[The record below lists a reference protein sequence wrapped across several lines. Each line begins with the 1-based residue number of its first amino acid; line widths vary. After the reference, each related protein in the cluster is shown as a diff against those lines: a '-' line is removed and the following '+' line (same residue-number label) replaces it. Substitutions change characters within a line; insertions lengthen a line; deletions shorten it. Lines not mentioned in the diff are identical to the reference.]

1 MTIPDEKVNYKQS
14 WNHPDSLTLTGLL
27 RNGRTHLILLFPRQT
42 GASEKLRAK
51 PGSRSWNVIDD
62 LPLLIGHNTGLS
74 LVNDIMSRLSLMQI
88 ILEEAPGTQ
97 EVASASDVDSYPAIT
112 ADFVSEPQ
120 PPLSHYHNHI
130 EFWQSSSDKLE
141 VITLL

>member
-1 MTIPDEKVNYKQS
+1 MKS
-14 WNHPDSLTLTGLL
+14 SGLSLALA
-27 RNGRTHLILLFPRQT
+27 R
-42 GASEKLRAK
+42 
-51 PGSRSWNVIDD
+51 NVIDD

-112 ADFVSEPQ
+112 ADFVSEPP

-130 EFWQSSSDKLE
+130 EF
-141 VITLL
+141 

>member
-1 MTIPDEKVNYKQS
+1 M
-14 WNHPDSLTLTGLL
+14 
-27 RNGRTHLILLFPRQT
+27 
-42 GASEKLRAK
+42 
-51 PGSRSWNVIDD
+51 IDD

-74 LVNDIMSRLSLMQI
+74 LVNDIMSRLMQI

-112 ADFVSEPQ
+112 ADFVSEPP

-130 EFWQSSSDKLE
+130 EF
-141 VITLL
+141 